1 MAREDLPKAVIQTHL
16 VHQSSLF
23 AHSLMLKRFRLSTCN
38 LCRKI
43 LGLEVDPAPR
53 RAACAAGDVG
63 ATSILH
69 LRPFNSEQII
79 WRCYFESGNAMAK
92 LSFIY
97 WKALNDYQMSMYY
110 RDKTDFSNLQGRAT
124 FLCLGVTQPNTKNI
138 AQPYSHCVT

>member
-53 RAACAAGDVG
+53 RAACATGDVG
-63 ATSILH
+63 AIWEQPQFCTSDHSILNKSYGDVTLNRAMPWQNCH
-69 LRPFNSEQII
+69 L
-79 WRCYFESGNAMAK
+79 
-92 LSFIY
+92 FIE
-97 WKALNDYQMSMYY
+97 K
-110 RDKTDFSNLQGRAT
+110 
-124 FLCLGVTQPNTKNI
+124 
-138 AQPYSHCVT
+138 H